1 MTKKLNMIIFLA
13 RLIYPARRAIAA
25 MARHTVARK
34 KLRLIFVAGMS
45 RSGTTVLSKFL
56 ALDSNTALYV
66 HEPIKPLLTLQFTK
80 KHGEAEPTAFWNF
93 VFKEEQNDWKVHLLM
108 CIVLYYAWKVSRNLK
123 TLCIKPIAL
132 VDVVEEVF
140 KASGASIVFICRHP
154 CGRSESILRQRRIH
168 AGQYVDGLE
177 GLTQLGNEWGKT
189 HAVVQEKFRNH
200 PEWIWVRFEDLCH
213 KPSKEVME
221 LYGKLGLEWTPE
233 IERAVREMTTTESED
248 FYGTNRNSENQIDK
262 WHDALTSEQI
272 EAIQQ
277 GCAPHGTGLYK
288 GF

>member
-1 MTKKLNMIIFLA
+1 MEGPPVDVHRI
-13 RLIYPARRAIAA
+13 
-25 MARHTVARK
+25 V
-34 KLRLIFVAGMS
+34 LRLESKPQPSRHCASNLSPLSMS
-45 RSGTTVLSKFL
+45 SKRSSRHQVPRSC
-56 ALDSNTALYV
+56 
-66 HEPIKPLLTLQFTK
+66 LL
-80 KHGEAEPTAFWNF
+80 
-93 VFKEEQNDWKVHLLM
+93 
-108 CIVLYYAWKVSRNLK
+108 
-123 TLCIKPIAL
+123 
-132 VDVVEEVF
+132 
-140 KASGASIVFICRHP
+140 CRHP